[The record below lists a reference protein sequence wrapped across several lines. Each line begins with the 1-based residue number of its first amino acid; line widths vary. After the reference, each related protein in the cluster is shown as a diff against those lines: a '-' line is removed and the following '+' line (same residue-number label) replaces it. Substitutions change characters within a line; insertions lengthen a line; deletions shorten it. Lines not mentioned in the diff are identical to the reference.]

1 MFVLHG
7 QFHIVS
13 FLLGADSFQILNS
26 HLQQSKT
33 NVNCAQ
39 YDSRL
44 THTVFHYRVSSM
56 ISHIFLSNSVYT
68 ALTFVYTALTL
79 LPLVYL
85 LATVSMTV
93 LSTVSN

>member
-7 QFHIVS
+7 QFYIV
-13 FLLGADSFQILNS
+13 FILLGANSFQILNS

-44 THTVFHYRVSSM
+44 
-56 ISHIFLSNSVYT
+56 
-68 ALTFVYTALTL
+68 
-79 LPLVYL
+79 
-85 LATVSMTV
+85 ATVSVIEYV
-93 LSTVSN
+93 L

>member
-7 QFHIVS
+7 QFYIV
-13 FLLGADSFQILNS
+13 FILLGANSFQILNF

-44 THTVFHYRVSSM
+44 
-56 ISHIFLSNSVYT
+56 
-68 ALTFVYTALTL
+68 
-79 LPLVYL
+79 
-85 LATVSMTV
+85 ATVSVIEYV
-93 LSTVSN
+93 L